1 MRRGWRLITV
11 MYICV
16 EEAGKIGFAC
26 EVRTRRKSCTMPP
39 ARSLSSLTTL
49 TASIPPLSIS
59 SSPDAISKQA
69 ARSMRVF
76 FLCALLAV
84 CVAGRSLN
92 DDTAAPLNAQSTLA
106 FNRDHMGTFFDSKV
120 AQVTDVLPGLQEGSL
135 MRSIWRQKKNDK
147 EAIPPRPGAQSNER
161 CKGARWAQYARRA
174 SGYFGTN
181 GVEDPGRDKVSR
193 GIQLS
198 TGVTHTTVSFLFL
211 TLTALLPPSRP
222 PPHTRLYTPT
232 SLPPPSP

>member
-1 MRRGWRLITV
+1 
-11 MYICV
+11 
-16 EEAGKIGFAC
+16 
-26 EVRTRRKSCTMPP
+26 
-39 ARSLSSLTTL
+39 
-49 TASIPPLSIS
+49 
-59 SSPDAISKQA
+59 
-69 ARSMRVF
+69 MRVF

-106 FNRDHMGTFFDSKV
+106 FNRNHMGTFFDSKV

-181 GVEDPGRDKVSR
+181 GVEDPGRDKFPLDAPEDSR
-193 GIQLS
+193 VGCSRHHVCPNAVIGSFWARLMSLTNEQRGAVKGFLDEN
-198 TGVTHTTVSFLFL
+198 GFVVTMSAKFPDL
-211 TLTALLPPSRP
+211 TKVRPHGAITLARARIPRHALLVP
-222 PPHTRLYTPT
+222 
-232 SLPPPSP
+232 LPP